1 MLCMLQMVIRDN
13 LSDYEQAAPESD
25 IAAMVKQFIDYNYK
39 NIISLDTLEQQFHY
53 SRYYLSRAF
62 VDYTGRPIIKYY
74 NEKRLVYAKEML
86 QEGAGVT
93 QVANELNFNS
103 IYSFSR
109 FFKNAAGCS
118 PTAYRTMCDE
128 QNT

>member
-1 MLCMLQMVIRDN
+1 M
-13 LSDYEQAAPESD
+13 
-25 IAAMVKQFIDYNYK
+25 
-39 NIISLDTLEQQFHY
+39 
-53 SRYYLSRAF
+53 
-62 VDYTGRPIIKYY
+62 
-74 NEKRLVYAKEML
+74 VYAKEML